1 MNVSSVK
8 NLNGEVFSAVQ
19 DASLTNVVQT
29 NSGNWQDITAYQS
42 NSASYL
48 TAHQDLS
55 DYQTTAGMTAYQAA
69 GDYVQGSDLELN
81 SYNKIS
87 AISGHEL
94 AGGGGSVEF
103 DYDENNAISG
113 INGSAIRYPDSSAL
127 LPYPMEFIETTADA
141 TGANILYVVT
151 GV

>member
-1 MNVSSVK
+1 
-8 NLNGEVFSAVQ
+8 
-19 DASLTNVVQT
+19 
-29 NSGNWQDITAYQS
+29 
-42 NSASYL
+42 
-48 TAHQDLS
+48 
-55 DYQTTAGMTAYQAA
+55 MTAYQEAGDYA
-69 GDYVQGSDLELN
+69 SASDLENYQPVSSMTAYQPVGDYVQGSDIELN

-127 LPYPMEFIETTADA
+127 LPYPMEFIASTADA
-141 TGANILYVVT
+141 TGANVLYVVT